1 MPSDDC
7 GESLDCGESSIMASL
22 RLWRVST
29 PQPRQTT
36 AFASDCERTAS
47 SRLATPT
54 KITSTLRNYIPLQ
67 QIDGTS
73 VS

>member
-7 GESLDCGESSIMASL
+7 GKSLDCGE
-22 RLWRVST
+22 WRVST